1 MKKLLN
7 QAATHT
13 HMGTRTARFI
23 AEAERDH
30 IYGQTKR
37 KNQNSTLKMQKLIFS
52 INDPNRIT
60 TNPQRSLLSLPHLI
74 IGIKFDFL
82 AHS

>member
-13 HMGTRTARFI
+13 HMGTPTARFI

-37 KNQNSTLKMQKLIFS
+37 KNQNSTLKMQKLIFLLM
-52 INDPNRIT
+52 IRTGLQLI
-60 TNPQRSLLSLPHLI
+60 QRGHRAPSLI
-74 IGIKFDFL
+74 
-82 AHS
+82 